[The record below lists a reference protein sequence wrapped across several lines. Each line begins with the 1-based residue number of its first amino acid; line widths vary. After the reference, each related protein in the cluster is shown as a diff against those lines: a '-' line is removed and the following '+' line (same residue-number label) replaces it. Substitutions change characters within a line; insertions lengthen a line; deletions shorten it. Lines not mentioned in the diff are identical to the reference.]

1 MGLPMQSP
9 ITILNQFI
17 QPVPACPTDAN
28 LRVMVEKFHS
38 SQSEVMVVVDE
49 QFVPVGILCLSHLLP
64 YIKPKLPAQTTP
76 DKEHGN
82 QTLASSLMI
91 PVVSVSAYL
100 SLEELRKN
108 LQSWQFSAK
117 NQSNC
122 NCVLVDYQGK
132 FLGLLDTWG
141 LLKYLLS
148 PNISKI
154 DTISSKENSC
164 EFQLRSQTW
173 QTTPLVRLMEQLPLP
188 LRLETSSGKIIC
200 QNSTWCSQIGSRE
213 PSEMNLSCSLT
224 TSEPAL
230 TSSVKS
236 LFESSPQT
244 DRSILSDSNP
254 GVELQPCCQTY
265 RPIATSNQAWLSLD
279 TSLSNSELLET
290 RIHQE
295 RTWQF
300 VRMPISLPG
309 DSPILSQENHST
321 VTQNQSSGWLVMATD
336 VTEQEKL
343 CKELGAKNADLVQLN
358 RLKDEFLACIS
369 HELKS
374 PLTAVVGLSSLLKDE
389 SLGKLNQRQARYA
402 NLIYQSGHHLMTLV
416 NDILDLTRLE
426 TGQLQLTLEPLNLQ
440 SVCER
445 AYQQA
450 LQLQSFRE
458 QTKEGWEEE
467 NKFTLEIEPG
477 LDLMVADEMRL
488 RQMLVHLL
496 DNALKF
502 TEASGEIGLQV
513 SNWEGWIAFT
523 IWDTGVGIPPAL
535 QHLIF
540 QKFQQLENPL
550 TRRFEGTGLGLV
562 LTQRLARAHGGD
574 ISFTSKVGQG
584 SQFTLLLPPS
594 PPQEHNHN
602 QGSKQE
608 ESEDSWQEIPLHPP
622 ATTNRLVLVVE
633 AVPRYIEDLTGQLR
647 ELGYRVVIARSG
659 TEALEKARCL
669 QPRVILLNPLLPL
682 LSGWDVLV
690 LLKSDAKTSQIPIL
704 VTSTR
709 GEKQRAEQNGADG
722 FLCLPVEKADLN
734 SSLECLGEPISS
746 QSKRLTILRLREAT
760 KISSLH
766 DLDLALSSQSSALNY
781 RILEAEDVEQ
791 ADIIARVWHPDVVLL
806 DGEDLSNPLEYLHN
820 LSQQPALAALPLVT
834 LDAKTTQAANQ
845 LPNLTAFPC
854 LVDSGQDSLEALIE
868 VIQVASGMGNQSH
881 VLVYGNW
888 EKTSSQQEKVNSG
901 QSKSTGVYEWLQAL
915 VHYLQT
921 AGFRSSLSNSW
932 QEVYSQIQYRSLDLL
947 LLYVDDRDDYGS
959 LIGQLKPLANME
971 NKPTVLVFDHRCVS
985 EQTNINE
992 QEKSLNKLL
1001 EKIATNVFPA
1011 HSYSMNDLL
1020 AQINRMVNH

>member
-9 ITILNQFI
+9 TPILNQFI
-17 QPVPACPTDAN
+17 QPVPTCPTDAN

-49 QFVPVGILCLSHLLP
+49 QLFPVGILCLSHLLP
-64 YIKPKLPAQTTP
+64 YIKPKLLAQTTP
-76 DKEHGN
+76 DKEN
-82 QTLASSLMI
+82 KIQTLAYSLMI
-91 PVVSVSAYL
+91 PVVSLSAYL
-100 SLEELRKN
+100 SLEELCKN
-108 LQSWQFSAK
+108 LQSWQCSAK
-117 NQSNC
+117 NQSH
-122 NCVLVDYQGK
+122 CVLVDYQGK
-132 FLGLLDTWG
+132 FLGLLDTRG

-148 PNISKI
+148 PSISAL
-154 DTISSKENSC
+154 DTISPRDDNC
-164 EFQLRSQTW
+164 EQVGSRSW
-173 QTTPLVRLMEQLPLP
+173 QPTHLVRLMEQLPLP
-188 LRLETSSGKIIC
+188 LRLETSSGEIVF
-200 QNSTWCSQIGSRE
+200 QNSTWRSQIGARE
-213 PSEMNLSCSLT
+213 ISEVNLSCSLM
-224 TSEPAL
+224 TSERAL
-230 TSSVKS
+230 TSPVKS
-236 LFESSPQT
+236 LVESSFQT
-244 DRSILSDSNP
+244 DRSILSDP
-254 GVELQPCCQTY
+254 KPEVELQPCCQTY
-265 RPIATSNQAWLSLD
+265 RPIAISNQARLLVD
-279 TSLSNSELLET
+279 ANLSNLELPET

-295 RTWQF
+295 GTWQF
-300 VRMPISLPG
+300 VKMPISLS
-309 DSPILSQENHST
+309 DNSPVTTLEKTSRI
-321 VTQNQSSGWLVMATD
+321 TQNQSPGWLVMATD

-343 CKELGAKNADLVQLN
+343 CKELAAKNADLVQLN

-458 QTKEGWEEE
+458 QTKESWED

-854 LVDSGQDSLEALIE
+854 LVDSGEESLEALLE
-868 VIQVASGMGNQSH
+868 VIQVASGMGSQSH

-901 QSKSTGVYEWLQAL
+901 QSKSTGEYEWLQAL

-921 AGFRSSLSNSW
+921 AGLRSSLSNSW

-947 LLYVDDRDDYGS
+947 LLYVDDREDYGN
-959 LIGQLKPLANME
+959 LIRQLQPLAKME
-971 NKPTVLVFDHRCVS
+971 NKPTILVFDHRCLGYQS
-985 EQTNINE
+985 DSND
-992 QEKSLNKLL
+992 QEKLLNQLL
-1001 EKIATNVFPA
+1001 DTIATKVFQA
-1011 HSYSMNDLL
+1011 HSYSMSDLL
-1020 AQINRMVNH
+1020 AQINRMVSH

>member
-1 MGLPMQSP
+1 MQSP
-9 ITILNQFI
+9 TPILNQFI
-17 QPVPACPTDAN
+17 QPVPVCPTEAN

-38 SQSEVMVVVDE
+38 SQSEVVVVVDK
-49 QFVPVGILCLSHLLP
+49 QLLPVGMLCLSHLLP
-64 YIKPKLPAQTTP
+64 YIQPILQAQTTP
-76 DKEHGN
+76 GKDNSN

-91 PVVSVSAYL
+91 PVVSLSAYL
-100 SLEELRKN
+100 NFEELYQN
-108 LQSWQFSAK
+108 LQSWQFSA
-117 NQSNC
+117 NNHSP
-122 NCVLVDYQGK
+122 CVLVDYQGK
-132 FLGLLDTWG
+132 LLGLLDTRG
-141 LLKYLLS
+141 LLRYLLS
-148 PNISKI
+148 LNLS
-154 DTISSKENSC
+154 TRNSVSLRKDNR
-164 EFQLRSQTW
+164 EFKVGSGAW
-173 QTTPLVRLMEQLPLP
+173 QPTALVRLMGQLPLP
-188 LRLETSSGKIIC
+188 LRLETSSGEIIF
-200 QNSTWCSQIGSRE
+200 QNSTWRSQIGLRE

-224 TSEPAL
+224 TPELAL
-230 TSSVKS
+230 TSPIKPLV
-236 LFESSPQT
+236 EATPT
-244 DRSILSDSNP
+244 RSILPETDPNP
-254 GVELQPCCQTY
+254 EVELQPCCQTY
-265 RPIATSNQAWLSLD
+265 HPMSNQTGLSVD
-279 TSLSNSELLET
+279 GSLSNLELLET
-290 RIHQE
+290 RINQE

-309 DSPILSQENHST
+309 DSPIPSPENASRI
-321 VTQNQSSGWLVMATD
+321 TQNQSSGWLVMATD

-343 CKELGAKNADLVQLN
+343 CKELAAKNADLVQLN

-426 TGQLQLTLEPLNLQ
+426 TGQLELTLEPLNLQ

-450 LQLQSFRE
+450 LQLQSFRD
-458 QTKEGWEEE
+458 QTKEAWEAE

-513 SNWEGWIAFT
+513 SNWEGWIAFNV
-523 IWDTGVGIPPAL
+523 WDTGVGIPPAL

-584 SQFTLLLPPS
+584 SQFTLLLPPN
-594 PPQEHNHN
+594 PPLEHNHN
-602 QGSKQE
+602 QVGQQG
-608 ESEDSWQEIPLHPP
+608 ESEDSWQEILFYPP

-633 AVPRYIEDLTGQLR
+633 AVPRYIEDLTSQLR

-734 SSLECLGEPISS
+734 SSLECLGEPVST
-746 QSKRLTILRLREAT
+746 QSKRLTILRLREPT
-760 KISSLH
+760 INSSLH
-766 DLDLALSSQSSALNY
+766 ALDLALSSQSSALNY

-806 DGEDLSNPLEYLHN
+806 DGEDLSNPLEYLQN

-854 LVDSGQDSLEALIE
+854 LVDSGQESLEALLE
-868 VIQVASGMGNQSH
+868 VIKVASGIGSQSH

-888 EKTSSQQEKVNSG
+888 EKTSSQQEKINSG

-921 AGFRSSLSNSW
+921 AGLRSSLSNSW

-947 LLYVDDRDDYGS
+947 LLYVDNRDDYGS
-959 LIGQLKPLANME
+959 LIRQLQPLAKME
-971 NKPTVLVFDHRCVS
+971 NKPTILVFDHRCLRDK
-985 EQTNINE
+985 TNSNE
-992 QEKSLNKLL
+992 QENLLNQLL
-1001 EKIATNVFPA
+1001 DEIATNVFPA

-1020 AQINRMVNH
+1020 AQINQMVNH

>member
-9 ITILNQFI
+9 TPILNQFI
-17 QPVPACPTDAN
+17 QPVPTCPTDAN

-49 QFVPVGILCLSHLLP
+49 QLFPVGILCLSHLLP
-64 YIKPKLPAQTTP
+64 YIKPKLLAQTTP
-76 DKEHGN
+76 DKEN
-82 QTLASSLMI
+82 KIQTLAYSLMI
-91 PVVSVSAYL
+91 PVVSLSAYL
-100 SLEELRKN
+100 SLEELCKN
-108 LQSWQFSAK
+108 LQSWQCSAK
-117 NQSNC
+117 NQSH
-122 NCVLVDYQGK
+122 CVLVDYQGK
-132 FLGLLDTWG
+132 FLGLLDTRG

-148 PNISKI
+148 PSISAL
-154 DTISSKENSC
+154 DTISPRDDNC
-164 EFQLRSQTW
+164 EQVGSRSW
-173 QTTPLVRLMEQLPLP
+173 QPTHLVRLMEQLPLP
-188 LRLETSSGKIIC
+188 LRLETSSGEIVF
-200 QNSTWCSQIGSRE
+200 QNSTWRSQIGARE
-213 PSEMNLSCSLT
+213 ISEVNLSCSLM
-224 TSEPAL
+224 TSERAL
-230 TSSVKS
+230 TSPVKS
-236 LFESSPQT
+236 LVESSFQT
-244 DRSILSDSNP
+244 DRSILSDP
-254 GVELQPCCQTY
+254 KPEVELQPCCQTY
-265 RPIATSNQAWLSLD
+265 RPIAISNQARLLVD
-279 TSLSNSELLET
+279 ANLSNLELPET

-295 RTWQF
+295 GTWQF
-300 VRMPISLPG
+300 VKMPISLS
-309 DSPILSQENHST
+309 DNSPVTTLEKTSRI
-321 VTQNQSSGWLVMATD
+321 TQNQSPGWLVMATD

-343 CKELGAKNADLVQLN
+343 CKELAAKNADLVQLN

-458 QTKEGWEEE
+458 QTKESWED

-602 QGSKQE
+602 QGSKQG
-608 ESEDSWQEIPLHPP
+608 ESEDSWQEIPFHPP
-622 ATTNRLVLVVE
+622 VTTNRLVLVVE

-659 TEALEKARCL
+659 TEALEKARSL

-854 LVDSGQDSLEALIE
+854 LVDSGEESLEALLE
-868 VIQVASGMGNQSH
+868 VIQVASGMGSQSH

-901 QSKSTGVYEWLQAL
+901 QSKSTGEYEWLQAL

-921 AGFRSSLSNSW
+921 AGLRSSLSNSW

-947 LLYVDDRDDYGS
+947 LLYVDDREDYGN
-959 LIGQLKPLANME
+959 LIRQLQPLAKME
-971 NKPTVLVFDHRCVS
+971 NKPTILVFDHRCLGYQS
-985 EQTNINE
+985 DSND
-992 QEKSLNKLL
+992 QEKLLNQLL
-1001 EKIATNVFPA
+1001 DTIATKVFQA
-1011 HSYSMNDLL
+1011 HSYSMSDLL
-1020 AQINRMVNH
+1020 AQINRMVSH